1 MLLIMGVVSYYIA
14 PMSFLYNDIRLFL
27 FILNSILMLMMLGF
41 TLLINLLQP
50 VFEKLFLS
58 AMLNLFALLK
68 IYKDKA
74 LHFIILKNMLSH
86 CKRNNQT
93 TLIFSIALAF
103 VIYNGTG
110 FALQSLVLADTLKYQ
125 TGSDISLSIKDDNG
139 LPESQLRVFLE
150 TYRK

>member
-1 MLLIMGVVSYYIA
+1 
-14 PMSFLYNDIRLFL
+14 
-27 FILNSILMLMMLGF
+27 MMLGF